1 MKRTAIALVG
11 MAFAGLA
18 LAQAE
23 APATV
28 SNVQGLATVTS
39 GNQLSNVTAGMAL
52 PEGGLLMVTQGATV
66 TVKFASGCTAT
77 LVGGQSLTIS
87 NTSCEAFAK
96 LPAPAT
102 GVLTAT
108 NAGYAAVGVLTA
120 GVLYNQTRG
129 RGQGAVVV
137 LPPEPGPPT
146 VILPPAANPT
156 PPAPTPISPS

>member
-1 MKRTAIALVG
+1 MKNLAI
-11 MAFAGLA
+11 AFAGLA
-18 LAQAE
+18 FAGLAAAQAQS
-23 APATV
+23 PATV
-28 SNVQGLATVTS
+28 SNVQGLATITT
-39 GNQLSNVTAGMAL
+39 GNQLANVTSGMAL

-87 NTSCEAFAK
+87 NAACEAFAK

-102 GVLTAT
+102 GTFTAA
-108 NAGYAAVGVLTA
+108 NVGYTAAGVLTA

-129 RGQGAVVV
+129 RGAVVV

-146 VILPPAANPT
+146 VTPPT
-156 PPAPTPISPS
+156 PVPRPPRPTPISPS